1 MFSSDSRLCCCN
13 SYLTNYL
20 PTASPVKWMMYLLP
34 TYNTKIGKREKKL
47 KENVRKKIVC
57 VRERRQMRGEKGPG
71 LARPYSPNHVSQVSH
86 ALHQLHQEHNRN
98 MHNSLPLVHKTNK
111 TSFTHTLLSLSLPLV
126 HNMYVQA
133 SISLTQRDVR
143 NPSFS

>member
-13 SYLTNYL
+13 SYLTTYL